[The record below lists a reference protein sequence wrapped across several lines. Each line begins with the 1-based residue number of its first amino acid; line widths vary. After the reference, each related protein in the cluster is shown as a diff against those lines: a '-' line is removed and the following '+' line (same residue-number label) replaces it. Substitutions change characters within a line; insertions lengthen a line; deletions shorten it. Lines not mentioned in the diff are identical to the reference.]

1 MKSTFALATFAFLAA
16 ACGSD
21 DERAAVAG
29 EVTAPASE
37 SVGAPVSPATP
48 TITGPVT
55 FEDAEG
61 LYRDKRYPEA
71 VAAFTAYTETKPEN
85 AWGFYML
92 GLSAWKAGDHQRAE
106 EALRGAIERDSTH
119 LKSRLNLG
127 RVLMET
133 NRHEEALEQFQSAV
147 DLDSTSSEAYRLLG
161 RAYDGLGRVEDG
173 IWAFKHAIV
182 LDGRDVWSLN
192 NLGTTLIRAGRYEE
206 ALGPL
211 ARAVE
216 LEPGVATFQN
226 NLGLALER
234 TGHYKAAAEAYR
246 TAVGIDSTYTKP
258 AVSLARVEQLTE
270 AETVAP
276 LDLTEVVKKFLELVE
291 AWRAEEEEQPVG

>member
-1 MKSTFALATFAFLAA
+1 MKNRFALAALTFLAA

-21 DERAAVAG
+21 EERKAVAG
-29 EVTAPASE
+29 EVRTPVSE
-37 SVGAPVSPATP
+37 PTVAPVTPATP
-48 TITGPVT
+48 AITGPVT
-55 FEDAEG
+55 FEDAES
-61 LYRDKRYPEA
+61 LFRDKRYGDA

-133 NRHEEALEQFQSAV
+133 NRHAEALEQFQAAR
-147 DLDSTSSEAYRLLG
+147 DLDSTSSEAHRLLG
-161 RAYDGLGRVEDG
+161 RAYDGLGRADDA

-182 LDGRDVWSLN
+182 LDGSDVWALN

-226 NLGLALER
+226 NFGLALER
-234 TGHYKAAAEAYR
+234 TGYYKAAAEAYR
-246 TAVGIDSTYTKP
+246 TAVGIDSSYAKP
-258 AVSLARVEQLTE
+258 AVSLSRVEQLTE
-270 AETVAP
+270 ADTLPP
-276 LDLTEVVKKFLELVE
+276 LDLTEVVKKFLEQVE
-291 AWRAEEEEQPVG
+291 VWRAEEEEEPVR